1 MSLTIPLEQIR
12 PEHATIVGGKAAVL
26 ARIGNEG
33 ISVLG
38 GLSISIEAYRRFVAE
53 TGLALRIG
61 RELNRKPFKDMRWE
75 ELWDAALRIRN
86 MFLTSDMPDDLY
98 AELYAPRPQV
108 RIPSG
113 HPSLG
118 CTSPSST
125 CAARER
131 SWNT

>member
-26 ARIGNEG
+26 ARMGNEG

-86 MFLTSDMPDDLY
+86 MFLTSRRSMLRRS
-98 AELYAPRPQV
+98 ARGGALLGPR
-108 RIPSG
+108 
-113 HPSLG
+113 
-118 CTSPSST
+118 
-125 CAARER
+125 
-131 SWNT
+131 